1 MELEKNSY
9 SRIEFNS
16 IKFYD
21 EDDRCILYG
30 CAKPDL
36 KWDSEKSAYYGP
48 WTFYMLNGP
57 RPIIVSGI
65 QNNDGTYAM
74 NAEVTS
80 GGLAMS
86 TVTSNG
92 ADAGACEF
100 TLSKAVQTFT
110 MNGTGVTGNQ
120 QIAFNSTEGAVNEY
134 KFVCGASVALNDP
147 VNKTKITLYSVD
159 NELTVTLADKL
170 KIVAAGEPQLIG
182 DLPKIDKNDF
192 ESAEDILDSFNNAFR
207 DKSVP
212 VPDVGDAYVDS
223 SVTDDTALFSRVRIH
238 GADGSRDVIAKVV
251 YDEVLGFDP
260 DSHKAQEITLKGHIE
275 AKDIEFQNGTVTFEA
290 KAERRADYIDSVKI
304 TKLPASTELDYLQNL
319 SLDGGELTITYNSN
333 DKETVSMTDARVSVS
348 SFYGANGELPAKDSK
363 VDVTVT
369 YTADDGVYDPA
380 RPDGAKFSDTFTV
393 TIRDLPKLDAP
404 VITPN
409 GGKFSKSVKVSITAQ
424 DGAKIYYTTDGSEP
438 TANSTEYSAP
448 FTVTGDTTVKAIAVR
463 ENCYD
468 SQTATAEF
476 TRNSGNSGGS
486 RPSSSS
492 DKKTD
497 SAPMMDGK
505 AMSWDDIYNYL
516 DALPDNSS
524 VKISLNGNTT
534 VPAKIAEVIRDKKH
548 TVEFV
553 YDSVKSWV
561 VRGANVGTAS
571 AAEFAILPGNANSSA
586 LRGVS
591 GADLRI
597 GGTNVPAELKLYFR
611 DVFAGHFANVYKLNG
626 GVLEFQRC
634 VKVGK
639 DGSAIIP
646 GADAAGAYVVM
657 VCGFSDLPGDMSNDG
672 VLNAMDA
679 SAVLKDI
686 VGLESGA
693 NPLMADFNGDGNVNA
708 MDASA
713 VLKRMVGLI

>member
-1 MELEKNSY
+1 M
-9 SRIEFNS
+9 
-16 IKFYD
+16 
-21 EDDRCILYG
+21 
-30 CAKPDL
+30 L
-36 KWDSEKSAYYGP
+36 K
-48 WTFYMLNGP
+48 GP

-65 QNNDGTYAM
+65 KNNDGTYAM
-74 NAEVTS
+74 NAEVKS
-80 GGLAMS
+80 GGLVMS
-86 TVTSNG
+86 IEASNG
-92 ADAGACEF
+92 ANWDACEF
-100 TLSKAVQTFT
+100 KLSDAVQTFT
-110 MNGTGVTGNQ
+110 MNGTDVTGNR
-120 QIAFNSTEGAVNEY
+120 QIAFNSAEGAVNEY

-170 KIVAAGEPQLIG
+170 RVVTTGEPQLVG
-182 DLPKIDKNDF
+182 DLPQIDKGDF
-192 ESAEDILDSFNNAFR
+192 ESAEDILDSFNNATR

-223 SVTDDTALFSRVRIH
+223 SVTDDTALFSRVLIP
-238 GADGSRDVIAKVV
+238 GLDGSKDVIAKVV
-251 YDEVLGFDP
+251 YDKVLGFDP
-260 DSHKAQEITLKGHIE
+260 DSHKAQAITLKGHIV
-275 AKDIEFQNGTVTFEA
+275 ANDIEFQNGNVIFEA

-304 TKLPASTELDYLQNL
+304 SKLPASTELDYLQNL

-333 DKETVSMTDARVSVS
+333 EKETVSMTDARVSVS
-348 SFYGANGELPAKDSK
+348 GFYGANGELPAKNSK
-363 VDVTVT
+363 VVVTVT
-369 YTADDGVYDPA
+369 YTADGGAYDPD
-380 RPDGAKFSDTFTV
+380 RPDGARFSDTFTV
-393 TIRDLPKLDAP
+393 TVRDLPKLDAP

-476 TRNSGNSGGS
+476 TRNSGSSGGNR

-497 SAPMMDGK
+497 STPMMDGK

-516 DALPDNSS
+516 NALPDNSS

-534 VPAKIAEVIRDKKH
+534 VPAKIAGVIRDKKH

-571 AAEFAILPGNANSSA
+571 VAEFAILPGNADSSV
-586 LRGVS
+586 LRGVF

-611 DVFAGHFANVYKLNG
+611 DVFAGQFANIYKTNG

-646 GADAAGAYVVM
+646 GADAAGGYVVM

-686 VGLESGA
+686 VGLESGV
-693 NPLMADFNGDGNVNA
+693 NPLVADFNGDGNVNA

-713 VLKRMVGLI
+713 ILKRIVGLI